1 MDRVVIGAN
10 GGIRFNAARII
21 AHGDRCESLH
31 GRDFYVQATLT
42 GPLGD
47 TGRVIDF
54 RTVKVALERFC
65 AMYTGRILVPL
76 RNGALAVTRDGD
88 TWLVVHASR
97 RWTLPV
103 CDVTAL
109 EVSNPTNE
117 MLVALLL
124 DAVRDA
130 LRDDP
135 EAGIL
140 THVDVT
146 VGDVEGIAHRAEP
159 WSPGARVD
167 AGAEEML

>member
-10 GGIRFNAARII
+10 EGIRFNAARII
-21 AHGDRCESLH
+21 AHGDRCEPLH

-42 GPLGD
+42 GPLGA

-54 RTVKVALERFC
+54 RTVRDALARFC
-65 AMYTGRILVPL
+65 ATYMGRILAPL
-76 RNGALAVTRDGD
+76 RNEALAVTREGD
-88 TWLVVHASR
+88 AWLVVHSSR
-97 RWTLPV
+97 RWTLPA

-117 MLVALLL
+117 VLAALLL

-135 EAGIL
+135 EAGSL
-140 THVDVT
+140 TGLDVT
-146 VGDVEGIAHRAEP
+146 VGDVEGIAQRAEP
-159 WSPGARVD
+159 WSPGNP
-167 AGAEEML
+167 GGCTPKK